1 MDHISNIKSMM
12 GKKVAEFIWSAINT
26 NLVYTLNMS
35 NQVFALRGGLEKYIT
50 NYRNLEFTDKLH
62 TSIDFLNTEA
72 SSIVRKLVWYKG
84 TPIFIWTP
92 HVQKRQDDTGSNYIP
107 INTLAISTINTESN
121 KKNLIGFVHHLKRIH
136 DHKLAK
142 EKDHKFFAC
151 FDRYT
156 RDSYCETMKT
166 MDDVII
172 PEDIRNKITT
182 ALDSFVSKREWYKE
196 HHIPYHFGILLHSEP
211 GSGKSSL
218 AQAITRY
225 LRADMYVLSGDDLFN
240 LPDMINSVL
249 PHKPMTD
256 EETFQ
261 VILVEDC
268 DCGFKKSDDKEK
280 FTMTDWNGRGSK
292 RKNGLASVLNCLDGL
307 NAPTNTVYIFTTN
320 HIEEL
325 DPALIRPGRFDLSIE
340 VPFLN
345 RETLAD
351 FFNRFYGES
360 PDLSNISIPDGLTIP
375 ELQVKVMEGYNPI
388 DLLGYIKNKSIGA
401 K

>member
-26 NLVYTLNMS
+26 NLVYTLNIS
-35 NQVFALRGGLEKYIT
+35 NQIFGLKGGLEKYIT
-50 NYRNLEFTDKLH
+50 NYNILEFTDKLH
-62 TSIDFLNTEA
+62 TSIDYVNTEA
-72 SSIVRKLVWYKG
+72 AVIRKLVWYKG
-84 TPIFIWTP
+84 TPIFIWNS
-92 HVQKRQDDTGSNYIP
+92 HVNKRQDDNGSNYTP
-107 INTLAISTINTESN
+107 INTLALSTINTETN

-240 LPDMINSVL
+240 LPDMINSNL

-268 DCGFKKSDDKEK
+268 DCGFKKSDDKEES
-280 FTMTDWNGRGSK
+280 TMTDWNGRGSK
-292 RKNGLASVLNCLDGL
+292 RKVGLASVLNCLDGL

-388 DLLGYIKNKSIGA
+388 DLLGYIKNKSIGD